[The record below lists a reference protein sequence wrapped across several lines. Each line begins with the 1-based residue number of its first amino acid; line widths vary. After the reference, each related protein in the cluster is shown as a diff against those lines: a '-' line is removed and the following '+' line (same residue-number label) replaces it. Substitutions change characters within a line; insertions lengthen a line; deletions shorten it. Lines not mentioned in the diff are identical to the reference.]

1 MNFCPKCGN
10 DVRGAKFCSKCGN
23 PVNEQISGGQ
33 NATVFPEKKGFFQQ
47 RKENKDARHKK
58 AANECSRQMA
68 AAFIA
73 EKERFREKEALEKE
87 LAIFDECQKDLDFQK
102 DVQIYWDLQDEIEKR
117 YSMLTNMDGGF
128 FSPAADTLLSICE
141 THIILN
147 KKLRPKWEKYGYPKV
162 KTVAYQREAMT
173 YEKKGMYHA
182 AANTCLRAIKDDHE
196 NDGTK
201 GGMSGR
207 MMRMLKKGNLKPTPE
222 MMTEIEKRLN

>member
-87 LAIFDECQKDLDFQK
+87 LAIFDECQKDGNS
-102 DVQIYWDLQDEIEKR
+102 EIWINPYNLVRFLRSNQSE
-117 YSMLTNMDGGF
+117 
-128 FSPAADTLLSICE
+128 AV
-141 THIILN
+141 
-147 KKLRPKWEKYGYPKV
+147 KK
-162 KTVAYQREAMT
+162 
-173 YEKKGMYHA
+173 
-182 AANTCLRAIKDDHE
+182 E
-196 NDGTK
+196 NSKEWT
-201 GGMSGR
+201 R
-207 MMRMLKKGNLKPTPE
+207 V
-222 MMTEIEKRLN
+222 I